1 MTRFFE
7 FFEPVIE
14 IHQNLRGCAGYCVC
28 ARGVDDFS
36 IFCPLCEASNFGV
49 FSPTTMSDLDH
60 AVSDALSMIRGTLEN
75 RF

>member
-28 ARGVDDFS
+28 ECGVDDFFNFLS
-36 IFCPLCEASNFGV
+36 IVRSFEFWRFLADNHERFGPR
-49 FSPTTMSDLDH
+49 SL
-60 AVSDALSMIRGTLEN
+60 R
-75 RF
+75 